1 MCLNG
6 ESWRS
11 ERWHFYRGN
20 YRDIIPVG
28 KEVRLLR
35 QLLQIMVPL
44 YGTLTLSRTD
54 GRYMHGAHMP
64 PAARNPS

>member
-1 MCLNG
+1 MAK
-6 ESWRS
+6 ESWQN

-44 YGTLTLSRTD
+44 CGTLTLFRAPMGDTCTV
-54 GRYMHGAHMP
+54 AHMP
-64 PAARNPS
+64 PAARDLS